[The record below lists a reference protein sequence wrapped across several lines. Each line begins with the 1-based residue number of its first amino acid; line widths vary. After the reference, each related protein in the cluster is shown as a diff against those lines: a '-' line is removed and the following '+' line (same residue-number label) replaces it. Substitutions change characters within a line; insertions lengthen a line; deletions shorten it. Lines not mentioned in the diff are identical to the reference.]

1 MEFYTSDK
9 ERPKLGLLPKIFWTQ
24 IVIFRPLDSSLA
36 RWRIHIQM
44 LHGNRMMVKPADIIS
59 MASVDWKLVKQSTE
73 VSFSNH
79 VTMLQE
85 CVVMML
91 NAFAIRS
98 SKISNLDGIHSV
110 HGEVS
115 IFLSIQIRAN
125 LHIKGTMVQKL
136 GTIAFNALVSAP
148 VKAFTATIKNHTI
161 LTCF

>member
-9 ERPKLGLLPKIFWTQ
+9 KRLKNPRIFRTQ
-24 IVIFRPLDSSLA
+24 IVIFPPLNSSLVQ
-36 RWRIHIQM
+36 WLIHIQM
-44 LHGNRMMVKPADIIS
+44 LHGNHMMAKQADIIS
-59 MASVDWKLVKQSTE
+59 MASVDWKLVKLSTE

-98 SKISNLDGIHSV
+98 SKINNPDGIHSV

-115 IFLSIQIRAN
+115 IFLSIRIRVN
-125 LHIKGTMVQKL
+125 LHIKGTMVLKL

-148 VKAFTATIKNHTI
+148 LRVSTATILHKI
-161 LTCF
+161 SKY